1 MLIYKRVD
9 WSDVMIELEENIKVL
24 QELNTKLNEI
34 RDSLCHRK
42 F

>member
-34 RDSLCHRK
+34 RDSL
-42 F
+42 